1 MNVPA
6 TFHALAAALLPL
18 TLLSDCAATS
28 ANTLPKYQA
37 PPTGILAAVINVG
50 PHGHAWSID
59 GAETPPFAK
68 TLHLAPGE
76 HRVGINCLSFEISI
90 EVIPGGP
97 LPPLTPVVI
106 PKSAAQFVLVTGS
119 FGAGKTYY
127 TRCIVV
133 NGQPRATI
141 ADSPDGSTLPEGFT
155 SICTREC
162 PH

>member
-90 EVIPGGP
+90 EVIPAGP
-97 LPPLTPVVI
+97 LPPLTPVFI
-106 PKSAAQFVLVTGS
+106 PNSTAQFGRVTGP
-119 FGAGKTYY
+119 FVPG
-127 TRCIVV
+127 R
-133 NGQPRATI
+133 P
-141 ADSPDGSTLPEGFT
+141 DSRHAFVLNCRP
-155 SICTREC
+155 
-162 PH
+162 